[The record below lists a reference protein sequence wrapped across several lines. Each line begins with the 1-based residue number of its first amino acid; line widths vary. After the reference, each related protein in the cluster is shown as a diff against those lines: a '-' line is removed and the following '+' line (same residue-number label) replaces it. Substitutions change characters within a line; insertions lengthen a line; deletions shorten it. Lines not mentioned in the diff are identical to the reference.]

1 MKKSRLLFLALLL
14 SSASFAQVEVAPF
27 VGYMFGG
34 GIDYYEGRFK
44 IYDNMNYGAS
54 LIVPVREIVDFEL
67 NYTRMDTHAKFTAY
81 RAGWSDVTISNLAVN
96 YIQVGALKALSMN
109 NDMVRPFGN
118 FSMGVGWSSASE
130 PGLDIKDVVRFSIT
144 AGLGV
149 KIFFTERVGIILRGR
164 LLMPLNFSGVGFY
177 YGIGGGGSGGGLSLN
192 TYAPMIQG
200 DFNGG
205 LIFRLGN

>member
-1 MKKSRLLFLALLL
+1 
-14 SSASFAQVEVAPF
+14 
-27 VGYMFGG
+27 
-34 GIDYYEGRFK
+34 
-44 IYDNMNYGAS
+44 
-54 LIVPVREIVDFEL
+54 
-67 NYTRMDTHAKFTAY
+67 MDTHAKFTAY
-81 RAGWSDVTISNLAVN
+81 RAGWSDVTISKLAVN
-96 YIQVGALKALSMN
+96 YIQVGTLKTLNVN

-130 PGLDIKDVVRFSIT
+130 PGLDIKNVVRFSIT

-149 KIFFTERVGIILRGR
+149 KVFFTERVGIILRGR
-164 LLMPLNFSGVGFY
+164 LMMPLNFSGVGFY

-192 TYAPMIQG
+192 SYAPMIQG